1 MEGEHWNTGTV
12 SRIWWGTF
20 TITSPPAPIL
30 PSNSYLDI
38 LTISTVALQLK
49 FWRVE
54 NDNYTCA
61 EIETMEKL
69 WKTNNSH
76 MWMGHWR
83 WVGKLNMQQ
92 TPFHSLYKYATKN
105 TYLIHSAILQS
116 QDNIVISDW
125 TSISLYCT
133 PSVPRPPWSGH
144 LPPPRLLI
152 VSSSL

>member
-1 MEGEHWNTGTV
+1 MPYKSCNKYWLDLSWYWWDHQSVHNLPNIGKVFFIH
-12 SRIWWGTF
+12 RI
-20 TITSPPAPIL
+20 
-30 PSNSYLDI
+30 Y
-38 LTISTVALQLK
+38 
-49 FWRVE
+49 
-54 NDNYTCA
+54 NYTCA

-105 TYLIHSAILQS
+105 TYLIRSAILQS

-144 LPPPRLLI
+144 PGRHRDCWSYPPLYNVCNVQSN
-152 VSSSL
+152 VSPGY